1 MSDGNARA
9 VDAPQ
14 LRTLL
19 LTDLCDSTGAVEKL
33 GDSGAAAFFRA
44 HDGFVLELQRRWRG
58 RLIDRSDGLLL
69 IFERPLDG
77 LGFALDYRAGLE
89 ALGKA
94 HGITPL
100 RARAGLHVGEVLI
113 WRNSDEAV
121 QAGAKSMEVE
131 GLAKPLAARLM
142 QLARPGQIL
151 LSSVAGPLV
160 RRAAREL
167 GPRGEALQW
176 RSHGRWRFKGMPE
189 VQEVHEVGEP
199 GLAPLRAPSGDAKAR
214 RDQPLWRRPMALMA
228 EAVAVLALGVALWI
242 FTRSEPAIAFAERDW
257 VVVADLR
264 NATDQGLLDGSV
276 EQALR
281 LSLGQ
286 SRHINLLSDAK
297 VRDTLSRMRRS
308 PDTPL
313 DRELASEIAIR
324 DGAWGVVVPTVTQI
338 GERLHVGLELVDPRS
353 REVVYVATA
362 DGSGVDSILASV
374 DEAAAALRTRL
385 GEARLAVARDSRPLP
400 QVATASLDAL
410 RAYALGQEAYA
421 QGNFVQAA
429 DFYQRA
435 VALDPDF
442 ALAHIGIARAYN
454 VLDRLAEGLPHLRR
468 AQELR
473 DNLSGRDQMY
483 LDAWAVQVDD
493 PGRALDAWML
503 MSRMYPD
510 FFQAHANVGYALDSQ
525 NRHGEAVAFAAKAA
539 VPQSEFAPL
548 SLDLLGR
555 LRLALGDREPA
566 YQALKAASDRG
577 LSTAQAW
584 LAVWHA
590 VGDDF
595 AAAEAAWPA
604 DGQLRLTLFERVS
617 IFLDQQRWD
626 AAHEEATRVQGR
638 AQGNPARARQSLMP
652 AAIVAWATGEH
663 GEARDQ
669 VQRMVATALESV
681 AHPNNAMD
689 QRDDAVLALYAAILG
704 QRLGHHAPARRVVQA
719 LEADQRLAQMQ
730 PISQLL
736 TVVRARMA
744 LAEDRPAQALA
755 ILDTIQDGT
764 ESIQA
769 RVVRME
775 AAIATGDLE
784 AAGRLAAWLAPR
796 RGLAYAEFGCAWCQQ
811 GMNVLDARL
820 AAVYATRLADPHAA
834 PEVAAQ
840 LRLPPAEVL
849 AGAAASSAP

>member
-1 MSDGNARA
+1 MSEGSALA
-9 VDAPQ
+9 ADAPQ

-19 LTDLCDSTGAVEKL
+19 LTDLCDSTSVVEKL
-33 GDSGAAAFFRA
+33 GDTGAAAFFRE
-44 HDGFVLELQRRWRG
+44 HDSFVLELQQRWRG
-58 RLIDRSDGLLL
+58 HLIDRSDGLLL

-89 ALGKA
+89 NLGWA
-94 HGITPL
+94 HDIAPL

-113 WRNSDEAV
+113 WRNSEEAV
-121 QAGAKSMEVE
+121 QAGAKSMEIE

-167 GPRGEALQW
+167 GERGEALQW

-189 VQEVHEVGEP
+189 VQGVYEVGEP
-199 GLAPLRAPSGDAKAR
+199 GLAPMRAPSGDAKAR
-214 RDQPLWRRPMALMA
+214 RDLPLWRRPMALAA
-228 EAVAVLALGVALWI
+228 EGLLALVVLVGAWSL
-242 FTRSEPAIAFAERDW
+242 TRPEPAIAFAERDW
-257 VVVADLR
+257 VVVGDLR
-264 NATDQGLLDGSV
+264 NLTGQTVLDESV

-286 SRHINLLSDAK
+286 SRHVNVLSDRK
-297 VRDTLSRMRRS
+297 VRDTLALMRRA

-313 DRELASEIAIR
+313 DRELASEVAVR
-324 DGAWGVVVPTVTQI
+324 DGAWGVVVPIVSEV
-338 GERLHVGLELVDPRS
+338 GGRVHVGLELVDPRT
-353 REVVYVATA
+353 REVVYVAA
-362 DGSGVDSILASV
+362 AEGEGVESVLASI
-374 DEAAAALRTRL
+374 DAAATSLRTRL

-400 QVATASLDAL
+400 QVATSSLDAL

-435 VALDPDF
+435 IALDPDF
-442 ALAHIGIARAYN
+442 ALAHVGIARAYN

-473 DNLSGRDQMY
+473 DSLAGREQMY

-503 MSRMYPD
+503 VSRLYPD
-510 FFQAHANVGYALDSQ
+510 FFQAHANVGYALDVE
-525 NRHGEAVAFAAKAA
+525 NRHAEAVAFAARAA
-539 VPQSEFAPL
+539 APQSEFAPL

-566 YQALKAASDRG
+566 YQALRAASDRG

-584 LAVWHA
+584 LSVWYA
-590 VGDDF
+590 LGDDF
-595 AAAEAAWPA
+595 ASAEAAWPS
-604 DGQLRLTLFERVS
+604 DGQLKLTLFERVS
-617 IFLDQQRWD
+617 IFLDQQKWD
-626 AAHEEATRVQGR
+626 AAREEANRVHSR
-638 AQGNPARARQSLMP
+638 AQSNPARARQSLMP
-652 AAIVAWATGEH
+652 AAIVAWATGDRAGAQAQVEH
-663 GEARDQ
+663 IVG
-669 VQRMVATALESV
+669 TALEAV
-681 AHPNNAMD
+681 ASPNNAMD

-704 QRLGHHAPARRVVQA
+704 QRLGQRQPARRV
-719 LEADQRLAQMQ
+719 LEALDAQPKLAQMQ
-730 PISQLL
+730 PVSQLL
-736 TVVRARMA
+736 AVVRARMA
-744 LAEDRPAQALA
+744 LAEGNAGQALA
-755 ILDTIQDGT
+755 VLDTIQDGT

-775 AAIATGDLE
+775 ATVKTGDFE
-784 AAGRLAAWLAPR
+784 AAERLAAWLASR

-811 GMNVLDARL
+811 GMNVVDARL
-820 AAVYATRLADPHAA
+820 AGTYAVSLADPETASG
-834 PEVAAQ
+834 VAAQ
-840 LRLPPAEVL
+840 LRLPPAQVL
-849 AGAAASSAP
+849 AAAPGS